1 MTAAF
6 IGLDRPEVPHASII
20 TRIAQQI
27 GGSFGVALLAV
38 ILDSAL
44 ASTTGDAG
52 PPVAAFQQ
60 AFWWATG
67 FTGLAML
74 VALALPGQPR
84 SVVAE
89 PTTAAATPGLRT
101 EG

>member
-6 IGLDRPEVPHASII
+6 IGLARPDVPHASII
-20 TRIAQQI
+20 TRIAQQV

-38 ILDSAL
+38 ILDGAL
-44 ASTTGDAG
+44 AHTTGGA
-52 PPVAAFQQ
+52 VSSTAFDQ

-74 VALALPGQPR
+74 LCLALPGQPR
-84 SVVAE
+84 VTTGKPAVAGSVSA
-89 PTTAAATPGLRT
+89 RQ
-101 EG
+101 